1 MMADYRKN
9 ILDLILGTYPMN
21 VKKLSYDDAYNI
33 IKDWLNKR
41 DSIKKVYLTL
51 LYKVCFENSIKNGY
65 LLMKFE
71 YLE

>member
-51 LYKVCFENSIKNGY
+51 L
-65 LLMKFE
+65 
-71 YLE
+71 

>member
-9 ILDLILGTYPMN
+9 ILDLILGPYPMN
-21 VKKLSYDDAYNI
+21 AKKYPTMMILIYNS
-33 IKDWLNKR
+33 WLNKR